1 MNRTENSRNRKLQMG
16 YDYELQWRE
25 MENSSCFWYGVR
37 KKKSEQLTFTFISPK
52 KVNIWKQKDIES
64 AVQKKKKTFHRFPP
78 QDKKCEAF

>member
-16 YDYELQWRE
+16 YDYELQRRE

-64 AVQKKKKTFHRFPP
+64 AVQKKEKNISQISTPR
-78 QDKKCEAF
+78 